1 MKILI
6 AMHYME
12 LGGAEAAL
20 LGLLQSVDPKRADVD
35 VFIYAHR
42 GELMPYVKGEG
53 RDCELSE
60 LSELSAKL
68 TELNG
73 ESRKKW
79 NLLPEVAEYTMLER
93 PISELVKKGYW
104 RLALARL
111 WGRWEDMRYK
121 KYNVKG
127 LESNAHVTFQQ
138 HRTVKCL
145 PMINPDVEYDLAIS
159 FLTPHYI
166 VLDKVR
172 AKKKLG
178 WIHTD
183 YTNVFINREMEQ
195 KMWER
200 LDVISSISSDVTEK
214 FCEVFP
220 SLKDRIIDIENILSP
235 GFIRKR
241 SQESCPIFEQDSALK
256 LLTIGR
262 YSKAKKMEDIPY
274 LCRRLVDALLVEGKL
289 NGVEGELNGVEM
301 ELRGVEGELREVE
314 RGVRDIKWYIIGY
327 GSAEIEQQ
335 VRDEIRK
342 EGMEEHVILLGKQAN
357 PYPYIRCC
365 DVYVQ
370 PSRYEGKSI
379 TVREAQ
385 ILCKPVIVT
394 HYPTAP
400 SQVNGKDGVIVP
412 LEREAC
418 ADEMIK
424 VLKDKEL
431 LAQLEEY
438 LKCHDYGNENEI
450 ERIYRIAQS

>member
-1 MKILI
+1 MSMLVGERKPKILI

-12 LGGAEAAL
+12 LGGAEMAL
-20 LGLLQSVDPKRADVD
+20 LGLLQSLDPARAEVD

-42 GELMPYVKGEG
+42 GELMPYIKEKGEG
-53 RDCELSE
+53 KSE
-60 LSELSAKL
+60 KFH
-68 TELNG
+68 
-73 ESRKKW
+73 
-79 NLLPEVAEYTMLER
+79 LLPEVKEYAMLEE
-93 PISELVKKGYW
+93 PIVLLIKKGYW

-111 WGRWEDMRYK
+111 WGRWEDARYK

-127 LESNAHVTFQQ
+127 LESNAHVVFQQ

-145 PMINPDVEYDLAIS
+145 PMIIPEVEYDLAIS

-183 YTNVFINREMEQ
+183 YTNVFINREMELR
-195 KMWER
+195 MWER
-200 LDVISSISSDVTEK
+200 LDVISSISPDVSEK
-214 FCEVFP
+214 FAEVFP
-220 SLKDRIIDIENILSP
+220 SLKDKIIDIENILSP
-235 GFIRKR
+235 RFIRMR
-241 SQESCPIFEQDSALK
+241 SEEPCPVFEQDDSLK

-262 YSKAKKMEDIPY
+262 YSRAKKMEDIPF
-274 LCRRLVDALLVEGKL
+274 LCRRLWNELKVNSEKL
-289 NGVEGELNGVEM
+289 KVSSAGEI
-301 ELRGVEGELREVE
+301 
-314 RGVRDIKWYIIGY
+314 VRNIKWYIIGY
-327 GSAEIEQQ
+327 GSPEIEQQ

-342 EGMEEHVILLGKQAN
+342 EGMEEHVILLGKQSN
-357 PYPYIRCC
+357 PYPFIRTC
-365 DVYVQ
+365 DMYVQ

-400 SQVNGKDGVIVP
+400 SQVMDGKDGVIVP

-418 ADEMIK
+418 AEAMIEVMRDEE
-424 VLKDKEL
+424 LRDKL
-431 LAQLEEY
+431 RKYLAE
-438 LKCHDYGNENEI
+438 HDYGNESEI
-450 ERIYRIAQS
+450 EKIYKLCE

>member
-1 MKILI
+1 
-6 AMHYME
+6 MHYME

-20 LGLLQSVDPKRADVD
+20 LGLLQSVDPERAAVD

-42 GELMPYVKGEG
+42 GELMEYITNEECGV
-53 RDCELSE
+53 RSE
-60 LSELSAKL
+60 ECIPP
-68 TELNG
+68 
-73 ESRKKW
+73 RFH
-79 NLLPEVAEYTMLER
+79 LLPEVEAYAMLEE
-93 PISELVKKGYW
+93 PIALLIKKGYW

-111 WGRWEDMRYK
+111 LGRWEDERYK

-127 LESNAHVTFQQ
+127 LESNAHVVFQQ

-145 PMINPDVEYDLAIS
+145 PKINPEVEYDLAIS

-183 YTNVFINREMEQ
+183 YTNVFINREMEL

-200 LDVISSISSDVTEK
+200 LDVISSISPDVSEK
-214 FCEVFP
+214 FAEVFP

-241 SQESCPIFEQDSALK
+241 SEGACPVLEEDKCLK

-274 LCRRLVDALLVEGKL
+274 LCREIVRSE
-289 NGVEGELNGVEM
+289 EL
-301 ELRGVEGELREVE
+301 
-314 RGVRDIKWYIIGY
+314 GVRSIKWYIIGY
-327 GSAEIEQQ
+327 GSPEIEQQ
-335 VRDEIRK
+335 VRDEIVK
-342 EGMEEHVILLGKQAN
+342 EGMQEHVILLGKQSN
-357 PYPYIRCC
+357 PYPFIRTC

-400 SQVNGKDGVIVP
+400 SQVQDGKDGVIVP

-418 ADEMIK
+418 AKAMIE
-424 VLKDKEL
+424 VLRDKEL
-431 LAQLEEY
+431 LNSLTEY
-438 LKCHDYGNENEI
+438 LQEHDYGNESEI
-450 ERIYRIAQS
+450 EKIYKLCE